1 MGSVEA
7 NLGKIEYYIK
17 KNADK
22 KLDLVVMPEFFATNI
37 DYVNN
42 AEPEDGGETIKFVQ
56 ELAKKYNTNIIA
68 GSVVR
73 EVNERLYN
81 TTFAIN
87 RQGEVIETYDK
98 VHLFN
103 YMGGSEGERIEAG
116 NDIKI
121 ANFDFAKV
129 GMTICF
135 DMRYPTYVREI
146 VRKGAQIIVM
156 PTAWLVQR
164 EIYDDEK
171 LLDYAQDMF
180 TAMCRTRAFDN
191 MVYLVVSNQTKVFCV
206 VCHKLASFFKCVFAI
221 KIVCINNSKLTFN
234 NIFATPNCMCCA
246 PRLYPAFWHLVTF
259 WQIFQF
265 LKNICNFYFVFN
277 ALANSFM
284 KNFVI
289 FFLNNKHNTV
299 KPCTNCIKN

>member
-1 MGSVEA
+1 MAGILNIQINSLMGSIEA

-42 AEPEDGGETIKFVQ
+42 AEPEDGGETIKFIQ

-73 EVNERLYN
+73 EINERLYN

-116 NDIKI
+116 KDIKI

-135 DMRYPTYVREI
+135 DMRYPTFIREI

-191 MVYLVVSNQTKVFCV
+191 MVYLIVSNQTKECGKSWRAIGNSMIISPTAEV
-206 VCHKLASFFKCVFAI
+206 LAEAGLKEGALYAEVEIDAVEYLKSI
-221 KIVCINNSKLTFN
+221 YPIVSID
-234 NIFATPNCMCCA
+234 
-246 PRLYPAFWHLVTF
+246 
-259 WQIFQF
+259 
-265 LKNICNFYFVFN
+265 
-277 ALANSFM
+277 
-284 KNFVI
+284 
-289 FFLNNKHNTV
+289 
-299 KPCTNCIKN
+299 